1 MKRFILSY
9 KKNRIGIILMIFSAH
24 LVAFG
29 QLFWKLSEGSI
40 NKFLVIGFLLYGSG
54 AVVMLLAYQKG
65 SLSVLHPV
73 LSFGYILSI
82 FLGRFFFNESIGI
95 MKLSGVIF
103 IIIGVILI
111 GGGDNVE

>member
-1 MKRFILSY
+1 MLSY
-9 KKNRIGIILMIFSAH
+9 KKNRIGIVLMVVSAH

-40 NKFLVIGFLLYGSG
+40 NVSLIIGFLLYGSG
-54 AVVMLLAYQKG
+54 AVMMLFAYRKG

-73 LSFGYILSI
+73 LAVGYILSM
-82 FLGRFFFNESIGI
+82 FLGNIFFDESIGI
-95 MKLSGVIF
+95 IKLCGVIF

-111 GGGDNVE
+111 GGGDSVE